1 MNKLTTK
8 GINNYLIENYGVVR
22 HDCERLKTSC
32 QSIAKDYGVNTV
44 HVFHFMVEQEPI
56 PNLYTHSYG
65 YNTRLGR
72 EIREAFNNYY
82 NQF

>member
-8 GINNYLIENYGVVR
+8 GINNYLIENYRVVR